1 MIQSTPA
8 ERYPKVSYMRP
19 EGTMEYYT
27 DQTRPDQDPDPKKII
42 PNPQN
47 CFTNSVLVGGMLQP
61 TWIHLFS
68 DDPQHRKIS
77 VISELKNADSP
88 VLLPLLLV
96 SVWRR
101 VGEVL
106 YDLAGP
112 LHQLSFR
119 CLAQELHR

>member
-1 MIQSTPA
+1 MHS
-8 ERYPKVSYMRP
+8 
-19 EGTMEYYT
+19 
-27 DQTRPDQDPDPKKII
+27 
-42 PNPQN
+42 
-47 CFTNSVLVGGMLQP
+47 F
-61 TWIHLFS
+61 
-68 DDPQHRKIS
+68 DDPQDLKVP

-96 SVWRR
+96 TVWRR

-119 CLAQELHR
+119 CLAQEKYTSLGCLTLNPIVLFRPYSSHAETYVA